1 MAGARRFRLESGSIA
16 VASDELDK
24 IISKIEITEA
34 INELKNGKSPGIDQI
49 TAELLKKCLINES
62 FIELLHTLFNKF
74 FDESI
79 FPSSWAEGIIIPI
92 FKKGKHTDPNNYRG
106 ITLLSILGKVFTIIL
121 NKCLTKWSESNKII
135 SENQA
140 GFRKGYQTFDHIFTL
155 QTLAKQYIN
164 KKQKLFVCFV
174 DFKKA
179 YDLVWRNGLLHK
191 LLKYGISSKMK
202 NMISSIYS
210 NVKSYVKVN
219 GTLSKS
225 FGCSLGLCQGCVLS
239 PILFSLFINDLG
251 EDMRSLNTMGCK
263 LYDTVIHTLLY
274 ADNLIIFANS
284 KEELQMKIDK
294 LSDFFSKWELVVGL
308 PKTKIMIFG
317 GGYNVAKKNSF
328 YFRGSCVEIVK

>member
-1 MAGARRFRLESGSIA
+1 M
-16 VASDELDK
+16 
-24 IISKIEITEA
+24 
-34 INELKNGKSPGIDQI
+34 
-49 TAELLKKCLINES
+49 
-62 FIELLHTLFNKF
+62 LHALFNKF

-79 FPSSWAEGIIIPI
+79 CPSSWAEGIIIPI
-92 FKKGKHTDPNNYRG
+92 FKKGEHTDQNNYRA
-106 ITLLSILGKVFTIIL
+106 ITLSSILGKVFTIIL
-121 NKCLTKWSESNKII
+121 NKRLTKWAESNKII

-140 GFRKGYQTFDHIFTL
+140 GFRKGHQTFYHIFTL
-155 QTLAKQYIN
+155 QTLAKQYIS

-179 YDLVWRNGLLHK
+179 YDLVWRNCLLYK

-210 NVKSYVKVN
+210 YVKVN

-225 FGCSLGLCQGCVLS
+225 FVCSLGLRQGCVFSL
-239 PILFSLFINDLG
+239 IIFSLFINDIE

-274 ADNLIIFANS
+274 ADDLIIFANS

-294 LSDFFSKWELVVGL
+294 LSDFCSKWEIVVGL
-308 PKTKIMIFG
+308 PETKIMIFG
-317 GGYNVAKKNSF
+317 GGYNVAKIF
-328 YFRGSCVEIVK
+328 VLF

>member
-1 MAGARRFRLESGSIA
+1 MKVKSKKNASTCPIKLDEFYKFFMKLSSENLEFKSDFDIKWQEHVDLRLESGSIA

-34 INELKNGKSPGIDQI
+34 INELKNGKSPRIDQI

-92 FKKGKHTDPNNYRG
+92 FKKGEHTDPNNYRG

-121 NKCLTKWSESNKII
+121 NNRLTKWSESNKII

-140 GFRKGYQTFDHIFTL
+140 GFRKGYQTFDHIFAL

-174 DFKKA
+174 DFKKHMT
-179 YDLVWRNGLLHK
+179 W
-191 LLKYGISSKMK
+191 YGET
-202 NMISSIYS
+202 
-210 NVKSYVKVN
+210 V
-219 GTLSKS
+219 
-225 FGCSLGLCQGCVLS
+225 FC
-239 PILFSLFINDLG
+239 IN
-251 EDMRSLNTMGCK
+251 C
-263 LYDTVIHTLLY
+263 
-274 ADNLIIFANS
+274 
-284 KEELQMKIDK
+284 
-294 LSDFFSKWELVVGL
+294 
-308 PKTKIMIFG
+308 
-317 GGYNVAKKNSF
+317 
-328 YFRGSCVEIVK
+328 